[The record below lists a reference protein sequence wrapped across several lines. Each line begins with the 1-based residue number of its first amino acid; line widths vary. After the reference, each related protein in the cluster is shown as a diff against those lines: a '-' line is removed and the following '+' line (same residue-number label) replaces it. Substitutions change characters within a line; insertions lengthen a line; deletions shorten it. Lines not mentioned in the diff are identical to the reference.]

1 MRRIP
6 LIGAEHAIR
15 VANLLDAIG
24 VPADR
29 YLEQARISPRV
40 REDCAAF
47 LPGHSVWAMVEAAD
61 RGEALGEFWL

>member
-15 VANLLDAIG
+15 IANLLDAIG

-29 YLEQARISPRV
+29 YLEKARISPRV
-40 REDCAAF
+40 R
-47 LPGHSVWAMVEAAD
+47 
-61 RGEALGEFWL
+61 